1 MTRDDVL
8 HEDDPRTSL
17 TGEKKLNAILNSLW
31 EAVITVE
38 RDHRISSFNRG
49 AEQLVGISSSQATG
63 KDCREILKAS
73 FGPAQHDCPM
83 GDLTEGGKP
92 RTDVEGTLVRADG
105 RIVPISASWA
115 FLEDLSGERLGFV
128 LSIRSF
134 WEIERLAEGRRAKFP
149 YGDIVGRTPRI
160 RQVFDLIESV
170 KDTDSTVLITG
181 ESGTGKGLFARAIH
195 DLSSRRD
202 RPFAKVTCAALS
214 ETLLES
220 ELFGHVKGAFTG
232 AIADKV
238 GRFEAAEGGTIF
250 LDEIGDISLALQV
263 KLLRMIQERE
273 FERVGSS
280 RTRTVDA
287 RVIAATNRDLRA
299 AMKAGQFREDLFY
312 RLHVIPIVVPP
323 LRERREDIPLL
334 VDHILRR
341 LRGRGL
347 DRVRAVSPEAMRCL
361 IDYPW
366 PGNVRELE
374 NVLERGSVCARGAVL
389 SAVDLSEEVR
399 EHCRPRKTEA
409 QGPPPGES
417 PDGVS
422 APAKIAHPG
431 MEGGEKEWILRT
443 LEAHRWSRGDAA
455 AALGV
460 DRSTLWRKMKRLGID
475 KKRNV

>member
-83 GDLTEGGKP
+83 GDLTEGGGP
-92 RTDVEGTLVRADG
+92 LRGA
-105 RIVPISASWA
+105 A
-115 FLEDLSGERLGFV
+115 RL
-128 LSIRSF
+128 
-134 WEIERLAEGRRAKFP
+134 
-149 YGDIVGRTPRI
+149 
-160 RQVFDLIESV
+160 
-170 KDTDSTVLITG
+170 
-181 ESGTGKGLFARAIH
+181 
-195 DLSSRRD
+195 
-202 RPFAKVTCAALS
+202 RPFHPEFLGDRAARRGEKGEIPLRRHRREDPTDPAGLRS
-214 ETLLES
+214 DRIGQGHRLHRAHHGGKRDGEGETLLES